1 MWGITVERHR
11 LWCVADSL
19 RSISSPKGSLGGGE
33 LDLGM
38 CTILSP
44 IVPPPLCFNFISCMA
59 SSSCCWFDG
68 SKGKRGI
75 PDLFIPRQTINPWDQ
90 LRSCSSSSS
99 FFFSLSLSLL
109 DPPSNNWSEL
119 ANLTWSSFYFFVC
132 LFVCLFFFC
141 FLVPFV
147 HWSRRSSVSFKS
159 LFLLT
164 PFQLVT
170 RLCSGF

>member
-1 MWGITVERHR
+1 MWGDTIERHR

-19 RSISSPKGSLGGGE
+19 RSIPKGSLGGGE

-38 CTILSP
+38 CTILSCAGP

-90 LRSCSSSSS
+90 PRSCSSSSS
-99 FFFSLSLSLL
+99 FFFLL
-109 DPPSNNWSEL
+109 FLIRLQTIGANWQILRGHHSI
-119 ANLTWSSFYFFVC
+119 FV
-132 LFVCLFFFC
+132 FVFFFLLLGSLC
-141 FLVPFV
+141 SLEPQELGQFQV
-147 HWSRRSSVSFKS
+147 S

-164 PFQLVT
+164 SFHLVT

>member
-1 MWGITVERHR
+1 MWGNTVERHR

-33 LDLGM
+33 LDLGT
-38 CTILSP
+38 CTSISCAGP

-90 LRSCSSSSS
+90 PRSCSSLSS
-99 FFFSLSLSLL
+99 FSFSLL

-119 ANLTWSSFYFFVC
+119 ANLTWSSFYVFFV
-132 LFVCLFFFC
+132 FVFY

-147 HWSRRSSVSFKS
+147 HWSYRSSVSFKS
-159 LFLLT
+159 R
-164 PFQLVT
+164 PFCLP
-170 RLCSGF
+170 LYSS

>member
-1 MWGITVERHR
+1 MVRGRQSKIH
-11 LWCVADSL
+11 
-19 RSISSPKGSLGGGE
+19 IFPKGSLGGGE

-38 CTILSP
+38 CTILACTGP

-68 SKGKRGI
+68 SKGKRNI

-90 LRSCSSSSS
+90 PRSCSSSSS
-99 FFFSLSLSLL
+99 FFFFSSWSAFKQLERTGKTYLVIILL
-109 DPPSNNWSEL
+109 
-119 ANLTWSSFYFFVC
+119 F
-132 LFVCLFFFC
+132 FFFC

-147 HWSRRSSVSFKS
+147 HWSRGSSVSFKS

-170 RLCSGF
+170 RLCSGFWTT

>member
-1 MWGITVERHR
+1 MWGDTIERHR

-19 RSISSPKGSLGGGE
+19 RSIPKGSLGGGE

-38 CTILSP
+38 CTILSCAGP

-90 LRSCSSSSS
+90 PRSCSSSSS
-99 FFFSLSLSLL
+99 FFFSSLL
-109 DPPSNNWSEL
+109 DPPSSNWSEL
-119 ANLTWSSFYFFVC
+119 ANLTWSSFYFCFC
-132 LFVCLFFFC
+132 FCFFC

-147 HWSRRSSVSFKS
+147 HWSHRSSVSFKS
-159 LFLLT
+159 RSFCLPLFI
-164 PFQLVT
+164 
-170 RLCSGF
+170 S